1 VAADGAGLALFHVK
15 HRAPP
20 PIRLSHAKIGRY
32 VIEQGSPLNSGNN
45 LDPWYQ
51 HYAKRTS
58 GLAASEVRALF
69 AVASRPEVVSLAG
82 GMPFVSALPEDLV
95 IGAMNRV
102 MREQGPVAL
111 QYGSGQG
118 VPRLREQ
125 ILDVMALEGIKA
137 SADDVVITTG
147 SQHALELFAKLFI
160 DPGDVVLAEGPS
172 YVTAMVIFKSYQAE
186 VEHVPMDEHGLI
198 PAALTEHIARVKAA
212 GKRIKFLYTA
222 PTFQNP
228 AGVTLSAERR
238 SEILQI
244 TRAHNILVLEDNP
257 YGLLYFGEKPP
268 DAIRSLDQ
276 EGVVYLGTF
285 SKTLAPGFRIGW
297 ALAPHAIREK
307 LILANEA
314 AVLSPSSF
322 TQLVVS
328 EYLSDADWRGQIDT
342 FRGVYRERKEAM
354 LAALQ
359 EHLPELTWTN
369 PNGGFYVWITLP
381 EGLDSKAML
390 PRAVTELV
398 AYTPGTAFYAD
409 GNGRRNMRLSF
420 CYPTPQSIRIGI
432 RRLATVINGERDLLE
447 TFAGTGSLDA
457 VRSSRVYN
465 TPTDMR

>member
-1 VAADGAGLALFHVK
+1 
-15 HRAPP
+15 
-20 PIRLSHAKIGRY
+20 
-32 VIEQGSPLNSGNN
+32 VIEPGAHSSAGTN

-95 IGAMNRV
+95 VNAMERV

-118 VPRLREQ
+118 VPALREQ
-125 ILDVMALEGIKA
+125 ILDVMALEGIKG
-137 SADDVVITTG
+137 SADDVVVTTG
-147 SQHALELFAKLFI
+147 SQHALELFSKLFI

-172 YVTAMVIFKSYQAE
+172 YVTAMVIFRSYQAQ

-198 PAALTEHIARVKAA
+198 PQALREHVTRMRAA
-212 GKRIKFLYTA
+212 GKRVKFLYTI
-222 PTFQNP
+222 PTFHNP
-228 AGVTLSAERR
+228 AGVTLSWERR
-238 SEILQI
+238 LEILEI
-244 TRAHNILVLEDNP
+244 ARENDILVLEDNP

-268 DAIRSLDQ
+268 DAMRSVEDD
-276 EGVVYLGTF
+276 GVVYLGTF
-285 SKTLAPGFRIGW
+285 SKTLAPGFRVGW

-322 TQLVVS
+322 SQLVIS
-328 EYLSDADWRGQIDT
+328 EYLRDADWRGQIDT

-354 LAALQ
+354 LAALS
-359 EHLPELTWTN
+359 EHLPELSWTN
-369 PNGGFYVWITLP
+369 PNGGFYVWLTLS

-390 PRAVTELV
+390 PRAVKELV

-409 GNGRRNMRLSF
+409 GSGGRNIRLSF
-420 CYPTPQSIRIGI
+420 CYPNPESIRLGV
-432 RRLATVINGERDLLE
+432 RRLAAVINGERELLE
-447 TFAGTGSLDA
+447 TFAGTGTLDA
-457 VRSSRVYN
+457 SRLDRN
-465 TPTDMR
+465 FSTPPTDLR